1 MSMAEK
7 FEVIKDK
14 TGEYRFI
21 LKAANGEIRA
31 VGSGYKNKQEC
42 LNGINSIRKDA
53 PDAEIIRAIYTK
65 NLTRSEVTFITE
77 GGCQIFFINSI
88 SCIC

>member
-21 LKAANGEIRA
+21 LKAANDEIRA
-31 VGSGYKNKQEC
+31 VGEGYKNKQEC
-42 LNGINSIRKDA
+42 LNGIDSIRNKYA
-53 PDAEIIRAIYTK
+53 PDAEII
-65 NLTRSEVTFITE
+65 EVD
-77 GGCQIFFINSI
+77 Q
-88 SCIC
+88 